1 MQRILLLVMMT
12 LSLSSNSSESI
23 SDVYLLVQVEEYKIN
38 DANQAVEYGNIIAS
52 WIVQKT
58 DSIPYPFMCTTL
70 LNSYLDSE
78 KTKRQN
84 VLRLRK
90 MLSESEGV
98 AKLFTDSDNTARTL
112 DSSRKKTEQKIKNID
127 QFSYRVE
134 CLEIIPNSELKKY
147 FSFDG
152 E

>member
-12 LSLSSNSSESI
+12 LSPSSNSSESI

-58 DSIPYPFMCTTL
+58 DSIQYPFMCTTL
-70 LNSYLDSE
+70 LNGYLDSE

>member
-12 LSLSSNSSESI
+12 LSPSSNSSESI

-38 DANQAVEYGNIIAS
+38 DAKQAVEYSNIIAS

-58 DSIPYPFMCTTL
+58 DSIQYPFMCTTL
-70 LNSYLDSE
+70 LNGYLDSE

-98 AKLFTDSDNTARTL
+98 AKLFTDSDKYGPYTRFK
-112 DSSRKKTEQKIKNID
+112 SKKTEQKIKNID

-147 FSFDG
+147 FSFDD